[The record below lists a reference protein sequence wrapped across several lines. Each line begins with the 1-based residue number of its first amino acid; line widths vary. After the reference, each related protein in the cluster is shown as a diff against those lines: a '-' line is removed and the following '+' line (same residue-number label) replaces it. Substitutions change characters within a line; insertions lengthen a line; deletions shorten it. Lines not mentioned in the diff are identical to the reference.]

1 MPLLSRY
8 VVSFT
13 LLLASCLFNTV
24 VAQVYPVQ
32 VTPQLIPPYSVYL
45 SDYATDGNEKL
56 RVIVLQRDLS
66 RPSYPIRLSM
76 TVELN
81 NRVILRTTR
90 AFNPSAIYVNPGIPV
105 AISGAEL
112 APYLDSRNLDFIG
125 IDRAQYER
133 TRALPE
139 GQYRIAFTA
148 YDYYRPDVPI
158 SAEGNSFYYLT
169 KSEPPMVNFPA
180 CGMKI
185 ALKTPQ
191 QIVFSW
197 MPRNTASPNSAL
209 DTEYEFSLYETRPA
223 GRNPNDVVLTTQPV
237 FKTRVEQTQLI
248 YGPAEPLLLAEMNY
262 VWRVQAIDRTGR
274 DAFRNNGFSEVC
286 SFYYG
291 GPDVSFEVGTVNDL
305 RALPETKNRA
315 KIWWT
320 PGMYDGYRVEY
331 RKTGDATFEWFR
343 SETTTGEVKLFDLEP
358 DTEYE
363 ARLQAKK
370 SGFYGPYSD
379 IIKFRMLPERAVE
392 CGQPAKLPD
401 INNPGPPL
409 TAAHAGM
416 VVDARGVEMTLI
428 AVTALEIPGWYK
440 GVGRVTLDYFLGLSY
455 GAIFNRIYINEN
467 REVILGR
474 IDIMSKSY
482 GGLLEKQLAEVKKQ
496 EEEKKKKENETK
508 EEDKKEEITPIV
520 FPGVIDSVRV
530 NAEGKVVVT
539 DDAGKEVIVP
549 DIKLSLDS
557 HPEKTVVIQ
566 DASGTK
572 YEVQKDPATGQTK
585 VTKVESS
592 GGVPPGGNANTTVQA
607 DPVKDRIIVLILE
620 QFEEEIAAWLRINGK
635 GGEDDPDVLRAEE
648 LASCFN
654 KDVGQL
660 TYIKEKTIPY
670 FKAHPAEL
678 REKIEADQTK
688 KIVLDKIAAS
698 FKSKEDVA
706 WSKVN
711 ADDQKASRDYTCK
724 ALMDDIAP
732 LISFYEKAKPLL
744 EKDEYTGAIQKIR
757 AIYQFFKTCNNEG
770 WTSYNDEGIIPYC
783 FWRDQNISSVLH
795 YTSADLPFS
804 SGLIDGAYIEAEGLY
819 HLPEV
824 VKDVSK
830 FPSKLVYAY
839 TLAYWQCSPEKLIA
853 SVEEYEYVIEQLATM
868 EEEGGLWNWVKE
880 QVYEYEE
887 KKEDI
892 EKYFKD
898 CRDAEDLR
906 ATIDDLYELVTN
918 WEEIKTL
925 SQQVYARL
933 GDYWKTLS
941 STGNINRYQ
950 QGRVIIPAATLIL
963 PFGAGIASKAE
974 KLKNG
979 LKLLREASAENWK
992 RFTDELG
999 ELIAKR
1005 TITIPSG
1012 LVSKLTQQGSTKLK
1026 SWLSSKSLSY
1036 ADNTGAKFSGT
1047 AAETKIFDDLD
1058 ATIGNK
1064 QVVETLEDTQGRF
1077 SMVLERPG
1085 QTNQVISIHPTS
1097 AGDFKITTFD
1107 PAYNPNLNSNIPAP
1121 VSVNRLVPDYAGT
1134 QYLHSMNQG
1143 KVIRIEMSGNRATDF
1158 IRANVEIGLSSKPA
1172 NYTWHHLDDFEVI
1185 NGKAYCTMQLVQSS
1199 VHGGLGISGM
1209 AHTGSVAQWKAYF
1222 SSGY

>member
-1 MPLLSRY
+1 MPNLLKY
-8 VVSFT
+8 IVS
-13 LLLASCLFNTV
+13 LLLLLFCLKGT
-24 VAQVYPVQ
+24 AQVYPVQ
-32 VTPQLIPPYSVYL
+32 VTPQLVPPYSVYL

-66 RPSYPIRLSM
+66 RPAYPIRLSM
-76 TVELN
+76 TVEWN
-81 NRVILRTTR
+81 GRVILRTTR
-90 AFNPSAIYVNPGIPV
+90 AFNPPAIYLNPGIPM

-139 GQYRIAFTA
+139 GQYRISFTA

-185 ALKTPQ
+185 AMKMPQ

-248 YGPAEPLLLAEMNY
+248 YGPAEPLLLQEMNY
-262 VWRVQAIDRTGR
+262 VWRVQAIDRSGR

-291 GPDVSFEVGTVNDL
+291 GPDVNFEVGIINDL

-315 KIWWT
+315 RIWWT

-363 ARLQAKK
+363 TRLQAKK

-379 IIKFRMLPERAVE
+379 IIKFRMLPDRAAQ
-392 CGQPAKLPD
+392 CGEPVKLPD
-401 INNPGPPL
+401 LNNPGPPL
-409 TAAHAGM
+409 INAIAGM
-416 VVDARGVEMTLI
+416 VVNARGVDMTLMQ
-428 AVTALEIPGWYK
+428 VTPLEIPGWYK
-440 GVGRVTLDYFLGLSY
+440 GIGRVTLDYFLGLSY
-455 GAIFNRIYINEN
+455 GATFSRLYINEN
-467 REVILGR
+467 RDVIFGR
-474 IDIMSKSY
+474 IDIISK
-482 GGLLEKQLAEVKKQ
+482 GAAKLVEQKLVEPTNTGNGTDVAKQGNVV
-496 EEEKKKKENETK
+496 
-508 EEDKKEEITPIV
+508 PIA
-520 FPGVIDSVRV
+520 FPQVIDSVRV
-530 NAEGKVVVT
+530 NAEGNVVIT
-539 DDAGKEVIVP
+539 DDAGKEVILP
-549 DIKLSLDS
+549 DIKLSLES

-566 DASGTK
+566 DASGAQ
-572 YEVQKDPATGQTK
+572 YAVQKDPATGQMK
-585 VTKVESS
+585 VSKMES
-592 GGVPPGGNANTTVQA
+592 GGGVAPGDNTNSPAQA
-607 DPVKDRIIVLILE
+607 DPIKDRIIVLVLE

-648 LASCFN
+648 LASCFK

-670 FKAHPAEL
+670 FKAHPSEL

-688 KIVLDKIAAS
+688 KIVFDKIAAS

-724 ALMDDIAP
+724 ALIDDIAP

-744 EKDEYTGAIQKIR
+744 EKDEYKSALKKIR
-757 AIYQFFKTCNNEG
+757 AIYEFFKTCNNEG
-770 WTSYNDEGIIPYC
+770 WISYNDEGIIPYC

-795 YTSADLPFS
+795 YTSADLSFS
-804 SGLIDGAYIEAEGLY
+804 SGLIDGTYIEAEGLY

-830 FPSKLVYAY
+830 FPSKLIYAY

-853 SVEEYEYVIEQLATM
+853 SVEEYEYVIKQLATM

-887 KKEDI
+887 QKEDI

-906 ATIDDLYELVTN
+906 DTIDDLYELVTN

-925 SQQVYARL
+925 SAQVYARL
-933 GDYWKTLS
+933 GDYWKTVS

-950 QGRVIIPAATLIL
+950 QGRVIIPAATLVL

-992 RFTDELG
+992 KFVDELG
-999 ELIAKR
+999 GLIAKKA
-1005 TITIPSG
+1005 ITIPLSI
-1012 LVSKLTQQGSTKLK
+1012 VTKITQQGANRLKNWLSKTKLNYK
-1026 SWLSSKSLSY
+1026 GL
-1036 ADNTGAKFSGT
+1036 SGT
-1047 AAETKIFDDLD
+1047 QAEARILDDLGR
-1058 ATIGNK
+1058 ALGE
-1064 QVVETLEDTQGRF
+1064 QRVLEVVEDAQGRF
-1077 SMVLERPG
+1077 LVRTESKVYGLHDDVQG
-1085 QTNQVISIHPTS
+1085 THSIFEYSQPYR
-1097 AGDFKITTFD
+1097 K
-1107 PAYNPNLNSNIPAP
+1107 
-1121 VSVNRLVPDYAGT
+1121 
-1134 QYLHSMNQG
+1134 
-1143 KVIRIEMSGNRATDF
+1143 TDF
-1158 IRANVEIGLSSKPA
+1158 PLSANKLAPDFATTSHLYPVTGNQKSIVRIKMTGKRAGPNSDFALA
-1172 NYTWHHLDDFEVI
+1172 NQKSGIPVNAGENAPNGYTWHHLDDFDPKTGE
-1185 NGKAYCTMQLVQSS
+1185 CTLQLVKTLEHSKS
-1199 VHGGLGISGM
+1199 LP
-1209 AHTGSVAQWKAYF
+1209 HTGSAGQYAKYYGVEYK
-1222 SSGY
+1222 